1 MPFPLAHPAAILP
14 LRRYCPRH
22 LSFPA
27 LIIGSLSPD
36 VGYCFGNLNAGN
48 FSHRFL
54 AGSFGFCLPVGL
66 VLVLVFYI
74 ARWPVVGILPS
85 SYRRAFLPLCQRPAG
100 SPFLI
105 VISLLIGAWTHLFL
119 DSFTHPDGW
128 LVEHLPVLQA
138 PVLPVGQHRLMVCEV
153 LYAGCTFAGVA
164 WLAFCYLR
172 WLEKAAGS
180 PVPTT
185 RGMKWGCSLLL
196 ASSILFIALASRG
209 AHQLI
214 GIVPAGIIAVLLVIG
229 FLLATGRLFS
239 QTRSLT

>member
-14 LRRYCPRH
+14 LRRYCPRY

-36 VGYCFGNLNAGN
+36 AGYFSGHFRLGE
-48 FSHRFL
+48 FSHRLL
-54 AGSFGFCLPVGL
+54 AGSFGFCLPAGL
-66 VLVLVFYI
+66 LLVLVFYI
-74 ARWPVVGILPS
+74 ARLPVVGILPS
-85 SYRRAFLPLCQRPAG
+85 SYRRVFLPLCQRPAG

-105 VISLLIGAWTHLFL
+105 VISLLIGTWTHLFL

-128 LVEHLPVLQA
+128 LVERLPVLQT
-138 PVLPVGQHRLMVCEV
+138 PVLPLGQHRLMVCEV

-172 WLEKAAGS
+172 WLEKATGS
-180 PVPTT
+180 PAPTP
-185 RGMKWGCSLLL
+185 RGMKWGCALLL

-209 AHQLI
+209 THQLI
-214 GIVPAGIIAVLLVIG
+214 GLVPAGSMAVLLVIG